1 MKFTV
6 GWLKDYLNFN
16 DTNKNLCD
24 KLTSIGLEV
33 EYFFDPREKI
43 KKFYCIKGIGCKKAP
58 KCR

>member
-33 EYFFDPREKI
+33 EYF
-43 KKFYCIKGIGCKKAP
+43 
-58 KCR
+58 